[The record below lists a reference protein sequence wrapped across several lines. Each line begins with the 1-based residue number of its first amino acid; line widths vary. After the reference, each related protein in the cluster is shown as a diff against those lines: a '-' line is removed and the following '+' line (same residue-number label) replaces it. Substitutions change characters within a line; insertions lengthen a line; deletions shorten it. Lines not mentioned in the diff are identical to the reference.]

1 MAEVESVLF
10 AKPKLGTGFTSK
22 ERLKLLVLL
31 MMMKGNRPELKL
43 KRYDYFGYGFA
54 SIEHQ
59 ADVIALSKWLLTCSY
74 FWQLICLVLAHENC
88 TLLQPKS
95 IWNADKAQ
103 KTCSL
108 VENILHLDPIEVFFY
123 QNFFSCSFISA
134 LNMPDILFF
143 FAPPPPPPPLE
154 GKHISRDYFAGY
166 ATIRTAYKV
175 QALAAATKTVDCL
188 KLLHSVHA
196 HFLLAG
202 DSNTPIIYQV
212 HRMRDGKS
220 SATQRVDAIQKGINI
235 FTLLASFKK
244 EEGSVHQQA
253 TMPSVPVPDT
263 LLSMEELHEKRLLDP
278 HLPRTY
284 QIKAAAMKFV
294 PWLID
299 QPLRLNPHQAYASD
313 LMFSNVSLNPHRGA
327 GVKLSS
333 VSLDHAFVTFFY
345 RRAGVIELRMIKKC
359 IEHTVFSNILPGCGF
374 TGRLELM
381 AGYCMWY
388 VPICLALMCS
398 QFR

>member
-1 MAEVESVLF
+1 MKDNFLHWNEVESVLF

-59 ADVIALSKWLLTCSY
+59 ADVIALSK
-74 FWQLICLVLAHENC
+74 LICLVLAHENC

-108 VENILHLDPIEVFFY
+108 VENILHLDPIEVNIFQGITLLDTPQFG
-123 QNFFSCSFISA
+123 QVFGRQ
-134 LNMPDILFF
+134 LV
-143 FAPPPPPPPLE
+143 
-154 GKHISRDYFAGY
+154 G
-166 ATIRTAYKV
+166 

-202 DSNTPIIYQV
+202 DSNILQ
-212 HRMRDGKS
+212 
-220 SATQRVDAIQKGINI
+220 
-235 FTLLASFKK
+235 K

-299 QPLRLNPHQAYASD
+299 QPLRLNPHQ
-313 LMFSNVSLNPHRGA
+313 
-327 GVKLSS
+327 
-333 VSLDHAFVTFFY
+333 
-345 RRAGVIELRMIKKC
+345 
-359 IEHTVFSNILPGCGF
+359 GCGF

-381 AGYCMWY
+381 AGYCM
-388 VPICLALMCS
+388 
-398 QFR
+398 

>member
-1 MAEVESVLF
+1 
-10 AKPKLGTGFTSK
+10 
-22 ERLKLLVLL
+22 

-59 ADVIALSKWLLTCSY
+59 ADVIALSK
-74 FWQLICLVLAHENC
+74 LICLVLAHENC

-108 VENILHLDPIEVFFY
+108 VENILHLDPIEV
-123 QNFFSCSFISA
+123 
-134 LNMPDILFF
+134 DIFQGITLLDTPQFGQVF
-143 FAPPPPPPPLE
+143 GRQLV
-154 GKHISRDYFAGY
+154 G
-166 ATIRTAYKV
+166 

-299 QPLRLNPHQAYASD
+299 QPLRLNPHQ
-313 LMFSNVSLNPHRGA
+313 V
-327 GVKLSS
+327 
-333 VSLDHAFVTFFY
+333 
-345 RRAGVIELRMIKKC
+345 
-359 IEHTVFSNILPGCGF
+359 
-374 TGRLELM
+374 
-381 AGYCMWY
+381 
-388 VPICLALMCS
+388 
-398 QFR
+398 